1 MANNG
6 RRVVQNGGGVK
17 RKVIV
22 STVPTKDLNN
32 RKVVVSTKDLTLD
45 ARFTIASQ
53 LRQQAA
59 SRQSHGRDKV
69 LAQKRGLASA
79 EKPAKQQ
86 QAACESQK
94 SGRKGRSRK
103 ARTVLGSVRVRPTA
117 PAVTKNKSRKRGKRS
132 GKKSSNK
139 MQE

>member
-1 MANNG
+1 
-6 RRVVQNGGGVK
+6 
-17 RKVIV
+17 
-22 STVPTKDLNN
+22 VPTKDLNN

-59 SRQSHGRDKV
+59 SRQSHGRDEV

-86 QAACESQK
+86 QVQSHSANPREHPWP
-94 SGRKGRSRK
+94 
-103 ARTVLGSVRVRPTA
+103 V
-117 PAVTKNKSRKRGKRS
+117 
-132 GKKSSNK
+132 
-139 MQE
+139 